1 MTDLRTDKVTLEILK
16 NHLVAVA
23 EGMCHSLERTAHS
36 TFIKESA
43 DFAAGIATADGE
55 IVGYPRYVGVTSF
68 VALDLA
74 ETIRVGGPYE
84 PGDIVITNDPYT
96 TMGLA
101 THLPDI
107 HFLKPIFADGEL
119 LCFAWCFIHCS
130 DVGGLVPAS
139 IDPRAYDIHQEGFRV
154 QPRKLYRGGELD
166 RAFIDTFL
174 ANTRTPNENWGD
186 FKAMVAALNTAES
199 RTATLVAKVGAN
211 RLRQA
216 MSDLVSW
223 SEDRVRDLIGGIPN
237 GEYSF
242 ADYMDHDADGIPI
255 RLAVTLRISDH
266 DVVLDYTGTD
276 PQVDAAFN
284 VPAFGERH
292 PFLAQGLLNY
302 FLTQDSHIPL
312 TGGIV
317 RPLRNVTARGSI
329 VNPVF
334 PAAVGVRYATAHR
347 LYNVVLGALA
357 QACPAGVPSAGAG
370 QAAMVA
376 LSVPRTDVGGRQV
389 AVLQPMFGGGG
400 ATGRCDGVAGADSCA
415 GYLKNTPIES
425 MENTIPVV
433 AERYE
438 LLPDSAGAGAHRGGW
453 GTQFAFRILRPSS
466 IVTARGMER
475 TRFSPW
481 GLQGGRASGLTST
494 AVNEGAADERRLG
507 RIDVLHLRPND
518 TVMIRSSGGGGYG
531 DPLLRDPRLVLDD
544 VRSDLLGIDNAARL
558 YGVVVTDDRV
568 DEAETAVLRDE
579 MRHRRA
585 GELSMF
591 DLGADRVRYERIWMP
606 EARHALGVRLESL
619 PVALRSFVKNDIHRR
634 VDADATLH
642 PFTVE
647 HLDAIWTATLD
658 GIARA

>member
-1 MTDLRTDKVTLEILK
+1 MTGHGTDKVTLEIIK

-43 DFAAGIATADGE
+43 DFAAGIATVDGE

-68 VALDLA
+68 VALNLA
-74 ETIRVGGPYE
+74 ETIRAAGPYE

-139 IDPRAYDIHQEGFRV
+139 ISPQAYDIHQEGFRV

-174 ANTRTPNENWGD
+174 ANTRTPEENWGD
-186 FKAMVAALNTAES
+186 FKAMVAALNTAEA
-199 RTATLVAKVGAN
+199 RAATLVSKFGAE
-211 RLRQA
+211 RLRGA
-216 MSDLVSW
+216 MSDLADW
-223 SEDRVRDLIGGIPN
+223 SEERVRDLIGEIPN

-242 ADYMDHDADGIPI
+242 ADYMDHDAEGIPI
-255 RLAVTLRISDH
+255 RLAVTLRVADH
-266 DVVLDYTGTD
+266 DIVLDYTGTD

-317 RPLRNVTARGSI
+317 RPLRNVTTPGSI
-329 VNPVF
+329 VNPTF

-357 QACPAGVPSAGAG
+357 QACADRVPAAGAG

-376 LSVPRTDVGGRQV
+376 LSVPRPGVGGRQV

-400 ATGRCDGVAGADSCA
+400 STGRCDGVAGADSCA

-425 MENTIPVV
+425 MENTIPVI

-438 LLPDSAGAGAHRGGW
+438 LLPDSAGAGLHRGGW
-453 GTQFAFRILRPSS
+453 GTQFAFRVLRPNS

-475 TRFSPW
+475 TRFGPW
-481 GLQGGRASGLTST
+481 GLAGGRASGLTST
-494 AVNEGAADERRLG
+494 VVNEGRVGERRLG
-507 RIDVLHLRPND
+507 RIDVLRLRPND
-518 TVMIRSSGGGGYG
+518 TVTIRSSGGGGYG
-531 DPLLRDPRLVLDD
+531 DPLDRDPRLVLAD
-544 VRSDLLGIDNAARL
+544 VRSDLLSVENAARH
-558 YGVVVTDDRV
+558 YGVVVTGGGV
-568 DEAETAVLRDE
+568 DEAATERLR
-579 MRHRRA
+579 
-585 GELSMF
+585 GELRQRPDDASLF
-591 DLGADRVRYERIWMP
+591 DLGADRVAYEERWTP
-606 EARHALGVRLESL
+606 EARHELGVRLETL
-619 PVALRSFVKNDIHRR
+619 PVALRSFVKNEIHRR
-634 VDADATLH
+634 VDADESSQ

-647 HLDAIWTATLD
+647 RLDAVWTTTLD
-658 GIARA
+658 QVT